1 MWASCLSET
10 LQCSSIFWLF
20 ITYSVKSSFCLKK
33 KKKKIEGP
41 CQTIWPYHH
50 VQYLFPAVKYPYPP
64 AIDIIHFMNGK
75 QFVYSVFLLSFLHS
89 KLSIVTHHSS
99 QAAATRLEYDHNGK
113 LLSKNACARDVGTT
127 VSLQHLFSTLPVRHR
142 EFLRNIKREFSK
154 LVHVLQGY
162 CLVSTGVR
170 ITCSNQVEK
179 GKKTTIVSTNGS
191 KQVKDNI
198 TCVFGPK
205 QVGETCCSSVNL
217 SAGIPIE
224 LQNKASVPMTM
235 YPFQL

>member
-1 MWASCLSET
+1 M
-10 LQCSSIFWLF
+10 F
-20 ITYSVKSSFCLKK
+20 
-33 KKKKIEGP
+33 
-41 CQTIWPYHH
+41 
-50 VQYLFPAVKYPYPP
+50 
-64 AIDIIHFMNGK
+64 
-75 QFVYSVFLLSFLHS
+75 FLPFFHS

-113 LLSKNACARDVGTT
+113 LLSKNPCARDVGTT
-127 VSLQHLFSTLPVRHR
+127 VSLQNLFATLPVRHR

-170 ITCSNQVEK
+170 IACSNQGEK

-191 KQVKDNI
+191 EQVKDNI

-205 QVGETCCSSVNL
+205 QVGKTYFCSVVNL
-217 SAGIPIE
+217 LAGILIE
-224 LQNKASVPMTM
+224 LLNEVSVPMKIHVYIYT
-235 YPFQL
+235 P